1 MAIENFI
8 SVPYTEG
15 PKYAAALEAHVGN
28 YEIDVIK
35 SRVATEL
42 IPATEPGGLH
52 TVRFGDD
59 AALRAHEVIIA
70 TGAHW
75 RLMGV
80 PGEQEYRNKGITFCP
95 HCDGPLFKGKDIAV
109 IGGGNSGIEAAI
121 DLAGLAS
128 HVTVLEFMP
137 QCLADEVLMD
147 KLNSMPNVDVITNA
161 QTTEV
166 LGDGEQV
173 TGISY
178 RDRASGETGQL
189 ALSGV
194 FVQIG
199 LVPNT
204 DWLAGTLELSPRKEI
219 VTDRRGLTAVEGI
232 YAAGD
237 CSTEP
242 YKQIVVAQGS
252 GAIAALSAWEH
263 LIRQQTVLAS

>member
-1 MAIENFI
+1 
-8 SVPYTEG
+8 
-15 PKYAAALEAHVGN
+15 
-28 YEIDVIK
+28 
-35 SRVATEL
+35 
-42 IPATEPGGLH
+42 
-52 TVRFGDD
+52 
-59 AALRAHEVIIA
+59 
-70 TGAHW
+70 
-75 RLMGV
+75 
-80 PGEQEYRNKGITFCP
+80 
-95 HCDGPLFKGKDIAV
+95 
-109 IGGGNSGIEAAI
+109 
-121 DLAGLAS
+121 
-128 HVTVLEFMP
+128 MP

-178 RDRASGETGQL
+178 RDRASSETGQL